1 MLDLNSEDFNRE
13 YDEVCEDFKER
24 LYNERLKE
32 WLKYHDD
39 SENLPGVDMNALP
52 FDDLCRLLKE
62 LMAVAR
68 RYETDGEEKQN
79 EGQSNYNEANSR

>member
-1 MLDLNSEDFNRE
+1 MLDLSNEDFNRE

-24 LYNERLKE
+24 LHNERLEE

-39 SENLPGVDMNALP
+39 SEGFSGVDMNALP

-62 LMAVAR
+62 LMYVAS
-68 RYETDGEEKQN
+68 RYETDR
-79 EGQSNYNEANSR
+79 EADK